1 MSAPSSIILAHL
13 GTVVAERQRRV
24 ADPALGER
32 VRALKAYQQQ
42 RFARTHADLLATA
55 HYAAAAR
62 FFLDDLYGPQDFSE
76 RDAQFARIV
85 PALVR
90 LFPAEIVTTVA
101 ALAAVHAL
109 SEQLDSAMGQ
119 HGAGQPPLSRAGYVK
134 AWQATGQPDAR
145 RQQLALV
152 LQVGRQLDLYTRKR
166 LLRQSLRLMRG
177 PAQAAGLGAL
187 QSFLE
192 QGFDVFAAMGGAD
205 HFLAKVAERE
215 AALITRLFE
224 PDAVAVATCGEPSV
238 TDAIG
243 QLP

>member
-1 MSAPSSIILAHL
+1 
-13 GTVVAERQRRV
+13 
-24 ADPALGER
+24 
-32 VRALKAYQQQ
+32 
-42 RFARTHADLLATA
+42 
-55 HYAAAAR
+55 
-62 FFLDDLYGPQDFSE
+62 
-76 RDAQFARIV
+76 
-85 PALVR
+85 
-90 LFPAEIVTTVA
+90 
-101 ALAAVHAL
+101 
-109 SEQLDSAMGQ
+109 
-119 HGAGQPPLSRAGYVK
+119 
-134 AWQATGQPDAR
+134 
-145 RQQLALV
+145 V